1 MIHTKFRSDSII
13 YDLLIQSDK
22 SIFSIYMKNAT
33 KWIAFLLMRASL
45 LTTALSFES
54 KVSESFLLNDNAV
67 WFMLIAECHAI
78 DRWIQ

>member
-1 MIHTKFRSDSII
+1 
-13 YDLLIQSDK
+13 
-22 SIFSIYMKNAT
+22 MKNAT
-33 KWIAFLLMRASL
+33 KCIAFLLMRATL

-54 KVSESFLLNDNAV
+54 KLSESFLLNDNAV